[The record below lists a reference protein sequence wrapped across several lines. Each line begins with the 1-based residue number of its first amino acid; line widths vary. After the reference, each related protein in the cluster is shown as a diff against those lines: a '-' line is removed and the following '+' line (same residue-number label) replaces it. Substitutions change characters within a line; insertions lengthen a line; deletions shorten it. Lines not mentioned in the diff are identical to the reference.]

1 MNRTRILVAD
11 DSATIQ
17 KVFELAFENED
28 IEVIL
33 TSDGNEALETIRRES
48 PSMVI
53 ADVNM
58 PGLDGFELCRMLK
71 NDEKSASIPVYL
83 ISSAL
88 DDFDELRSEEVGAA
102 GRFEKP
108 FRSEDMVT
116 RVKAVI
122 SEIQSGGAIAPDD
135 EIGGDM
141 MEAIEDISVEGGGE
155 PETEKAQ
162 EDTFDDIDISLDSL
176 LDSVEHRVDSPVDED
191 SVIVVEGGAL
201 NIDEEPQPDV
211 EQSDEPI
218 VIEEEDQGE
227 PEILELDSSLLVST
241 DADSDE
247 MDEEGLE
254 VEIISGQ
261 ADDEAVIE
269 EIAQDEM
276 EPDIAVS
283 AALENETIEDHQPE
297 PGPGEQK
304 PGLDDFST
312 EIETDSYGENG
323 ISAESRRLLE
333 AIDDDLEIGQTQTEK
348 ELLASGRIKGESAPA
363 QGGGDKDMIMETARA
378 AFEEFADSGGFHTLI
393 NEAIERFV
401 KEMLTKE
408 EFEEAVSKGI
418 IDAISEMKPQ
428 ILDDFR
434 EIAQEMTLNVAED
447 LVKKTIDQIKM
458 EQ

>member
-191 SVIVVEGGAL
+191 SVIVVEGGAP

-211 EQSDEPI
+211 DEDSVI
-218 VIEEEDQGE
+218 V
-227 PEILELDSSLLVST
+227 
-241 DADSDE
+241 
-247 MDEEGLE
+247 
-254 VEIISGQ
+254 VE
-261 ADDEAVIE
+261 
-269 EIAQDEM
+269 
-276 EPDIAVS
+276 
-283 AALENETIEDHQPE
+283 
-297 PGPGEQK
+297 
-304 PGLDDFST
+304 
-312 EIETDSYGENG
+312 
-323 ISAESRRLLE
+323 
-333 AIDDDLEIGQTQTEK
+333 
-348 ELLASGRIKGESAPA
+348 
-363 QGGGDKDMIMETARA
+363 
-378 AFEEFADSGGFHTLI
+378 
-393 NEAIERFV
+393 
-401 KEMLTKE
+401 
-408 EFEEAVSKGI
+408 
-418 IDAISEMKPQ
+418 
-428 ILDDFR
+428 
-434 EIAQEMTLNVAED
+434 
-447 LVKKTIDQIKM
+447 
-458 EQ
+458 

>member
-1 MNRTRILVAD
+1 
-11 DSATIQ
+11 
-17 KVFELAFENED
+17 
-28 IEVIL
+28 
-33 TSDGNEALETIRRES
+33 
-48 PSMVI
+48 
-53 ADVNM
+53 
-58 PGLDGFELCRMLK
+58 
-71 NDEKSASIPVYL
+71 
-83 ISSAL
+83 
-88 DDFDELRSEEVGAA
+88 
-102 GRFEKP
+102 KP

-122 SEIQSGGAIAPDD
+122 SEIQSGATIAPDD

-141 MEAIEDISVEGGGE
+141 MEAIEDISAEVAGE
-155 PETEKAQ
+155 PETAEAQ

-176 LDSVEHRVDSPVDED
+176 LDSVEHRIDSPADED
-191 SVIVVEGGAL
+191 SVIVVEDGAL
-201 NIDEEPQPDV
+201 NIDDEPRPDV
-211 EQSDEPI
+211 KENDEPV
-218 VIEEEDQGE
+218 VIEGENQGE

-241 DADSDE
+241 DADDDE
-247 MDEEGLE
+247 LDEEDLE

-276 EPDIAVS
+276 EPDMAVS
-283 AALENETIEDHQPE
+283 SGLENETMEDHQPE
-297 PGPGEQK
+297 PVLGEQK
-304 PGLDDFST
+304 PDLDDFSA
-312 EIETDSYGENG
+312 EIEADSYGENG

-348 ELLASGRIKGESAPA
+348 ELLASGRIKDESALA
-363 QGGGDKDMIMETARA
+363 QGGGDKEMIMEMARA
-378 AFEEFADSGGFHTLI
+378 AFEEFSANGGFHTLI

>member
-1 MNRTRILVAD
+1 MSRTKILVAD

-28 IEVIL
+28 IEVVL
-33 TSDGNEALETIRRES
+33 TSDGKEALEMIHSVS

-58 PGLDGFELCRMLK
+58 PGLDGFELCRTLK
-71 NDEKSASIPVYL
+71 NDERSASIPVYL

-122 SEIQSGGAIAPDD
+122 AEIQSGAPIAPDD

-141 MEAIEDISVEGGGE
+141 MEAIEDISVGGGEE
-155 PETEKAQ
+155 PETEGAQ

-176 LDSVEHRVDSPVDED
+176 LDSVEHRIDSPVDED
-191 SVIVVEGGAL
+191 SVIVAEDDAL
-201 NIDEEPQPDV
+201 NID
-211 EQSDEPI
+211 DELV
-218 VIEEEDQGE
+218 VIEEENQGE

-247 MDEEGLE
+247 MDEENLE
-254 VEIISGQ
+254 VEIISGPGQ
-261 ADDEAVIE
+261 ADDEAAIE

-276 EPDIAVS
+276 EPDMAVS
-283 AALENETIEDHQPE
+283 AVLENEIMGDHQPE
-297 PGPGEQK
+297 PGIREQK
-304 PGLDDFST
+304 PDIDD
-312 EIETDSYGENG
+312 IETETDIEPLEENG
-323 ISAESRRLLE
+323 ISAEGRRLLE

-348 ELLASGRIKGESAPA
+348 ELLASGRIKDGSAPA
-363 QGGGDKDMIMETARA
+363 QGGGDKEMIMEMARA

-447 LVKKTIDQIKM
+447 LVKKTIDQIKI